1 MYFASCQLARLGGFR
16 RTLTVGGLVLG
27 LLWTAPSQAAEL
39 AQLDVLQAYQLAL
52 DHDRRFQAVKAQLRS
67 EREALP
73 QAQSRLLPA
82 ATMTVNRSRI
92 DQSRD
97 DGLGTILRQRYNSDQ
112 DVVSLRQAVYSPK
125 LVDAKNQAQ
134 AQVLAAEAGVEA
146 ERLNLLGRVS
156 EAYFN
161 VVLASEKSGFIQQQI
176 QIGQSRIQAAELAL
190 AAGTGTRTDILEIRT
205 DVDMLQAQL
214 IQARQAIAM
223 SENEL
228 ASLVGRPRVRVRLVD
243 VAGFQNQRLA
253 LPEIDSMLDHVL
265 SDHPEIVQRKYQWQA
280 SEFAISAAQSD
291 HWPSA
296 DLLLQKSRSVG
307 DSSFF
312 FNSKINAQSL
322 GVQVTVPLYQ
332 GGLVDSKVRQ
342 AVAQEQ
348 EAQERLRESE
358 QRLQNEFRKSFLS
371 VQEQQARVQA
381 LHTAIA
387 SAQLSVQANKRS
399 VLAGARS
406 PLDVL
411 LAEQKLAQANM
422 QMSDARNQ
430 AILAW
435 IKTMTW
441 ADPDHEA
448 VLRRLSAWLVP

>member
-1 MYFASCQLARLGGFR
+1 MYFASCQLARLRGFSR
-16 RTLTVGGLVLG
+16 SLIAWGLALG
-27 LLWTAPSQAAEL
+27 LMTAATLHAAEL
-39 AQLDVLQAYQLAL
+39 APMDVLEAYQLAIN
-52 DHDRRFQAVKAQLRS
+52 HDRRFQAMNAQLRS
-67 EREALP
+67 QREALP

-82 ATMTVNRSRI
+82 ATLTVNRSRI

-97 DGLGTILRQRYNSDQ
+97 DGLGTLLRQRYNSDQ
-112 DVVSLRQAVYSPK
+112 DVLSLRQAVYSPK
-125 LVDAKNQAQ
+125 LLDAKNQAQ
-134 AQVLAAEAGVEA
+134 AQVLAAEAGVEV

-161 VVLASEKSGFIQQQI
+161 VVLASEKSELIQQQI

-205 DVDMLQAQL
+205 EVDILQALL
-214 IQARQAIAM
+214 IQARQGIAL

-228 ASLVGRPRVRVRLVD
+228 ASLVGRSEVRVKRVD
-243 VAGFQNQRLA
+243 VAGFQSQRLTLSA
-253 LPEIDSMLDHVL
+253 IAPMVAYVLDT
-265 SDHPEIVQRKYQWQA
+265 HPEIIQRKHQWQA
-280 SEFAISAAQSD
+280 SEFAVRAAQSE
-291 HWPSA
+291 HWPVA

-312 FNSKINAQSL
+312 FNSKINAQSF

-348 EAQERLRESE
+348 EAQLRVQESE

-381 LHTAIA
+381 LQTAIA
-387 SAQLSVQANKRS
+387 SAQLSVQANQRS
-399 VLAGARS
+399 VQAGVRS

-411 LAEQKLAQANM
+411 MAEQKLAQARI
-422 QMSDARNQ
+422 QISDARNQ

-441 ADPDHEA
+441 VDPEPDA

>member
-1 MYFASCQLARLGGFR
+1 MRFASCPFARFGGCFLNPTLWALAFALS
-16 RTLTVGGLVLG
+16 LTRP
-27 LLWTAPSQAAEL
+27 AYAAEP
-39 AQLDVLQAYQLAL
+39 AALDVLEAYQLAL
-52 DHDRRFQAVKAQLRS
+52 THDRRFQAVKAQLRS

-73 QAQSRLLPA
+73 QAESRMRPSVSLTA
-82 ATMTVNRSRI
+82 NRSRI

-97 DGLGTILRQRYNSDQ
+97 DGLGTVLRQRYNSDQ
-112 DVVSLRQAVYSPK
+112 DVMSLRQPVYSPK
-125 LVDAKNQAQ
+125 LLDAQSQAQ
-134 AQVLAAEAGVEA
+134 AQVLAAQAGVEA

-205 DVDMLQAQL
+205 EVDMLQAQA
-214 IQARQAIAM
+214 IQARQAMAM

-228 ASLVGRPRVRVRLVD
+228 ASLVGRSSVRVKPVLVAVFQTSRLSLPAVD
-243 VAGFQNQRLA
+243 NMLA
-253 LPEIDSMLDHVL
+253 YVL
-265 SDHPEIVQRKYQWQA
+265 QTHPEIVQRKYQQQA
-280 SEFAISAAQSD
+280 SEFAVHAAQAD
-291 HWPSA
+291 HWPTA
-296 DLLLQKSRSVG
+296 DVVLQKSRSVG

-322 GVQVTVPLYQ
+322 GLQVTVPLYQ
-332 GGLVDSKVRQ
+332 GGMLDSKVRQ

-348 EAQERLRESE
+348 ESQERLAESE

-371 VQEQQARVQA
+371 VQEQLARVQA
-381 LHTAIA
+381 LNTAMA
-387 SAQLSVQANKRS
+387 SAELSVKANQRS

-411 LAEQKLAQANM
+411 IAEQKLAQAGM

-435 IKTMTW
+435 VKTMTW
-441 ADPDHEA
+441 ADADHEG
-448 VLRRLSAWLVP
+448 VLRQLSSWLLP

>member
-1 MYFASCQLARLGGFR
+1 MYLASCQLARLGGLR
-16 RTLTVGGLVLG
+16 CILTVGSLALG
-27 LLWTAPSQAAEL
+27 MLWTACSQAAEF
-39 AQLDVLQAYQLAL
+39 APLDVQEAYQLAL
-52 DHDRRFQAVKAQLRS
+52 NNDRRFQAVNAQLRS

-73 QAQSRLLPA
+73 QAQARLLPA
-82 ATMTVNRSRI
+82 ATVTVNRSRI

-97 DGLGTILRQRYNSDQ
+97 DGLGAVLRQRYNSDQ
-112 DVVSLRQAVYSPK
+112 DVMSLRQAVYSPK
-125 LVDAKNQAQ
+125 LLDAKSQAE
-134 AQVLAAEAGVEA
+134 AQVLAAEAGLEA

-161 VVLASEKSGFIQQQI
+161 VVLASEKAQFIAQQI

-205 DVDMLQAQL
+205 EVDMLQAQL
-214 IQARQAIAM
+214 IQARQAIAI

-228 ASLVGRPRVRVRLVD
+228 ASLVGRSKVRVKGVD
-243 VAGFQNQRLA
+243 VAGFQNQRLT
-253 LPEIDSMLDHVL
+253 LPAIGPMVAHVL
-265 SDHPEIVQRKYQWQA
+265 ATHPEIIQRKHQWQA
-280 SEFAISAAQSD
+280 SEFAVRAAQSD
-291 HWPSA
+291 HWPTA
-296 DLLLQKSRSVG
+296 DLLLQRSRSVG

-332 GGLVDSKVRQ
+332 GGLIDSKVRQ

-348 EAQERLRESE
+348 EAQARLQESE

-381 LHTAIA
+381 LQTAIA
-387 SAQLSVQANKRS
+387 SAQLSVQANQRS
-399 VLAGARS
+399 VQAGARS

-411 LAEQKLAQANM
+411 MAEQKLAQARM

-441 ADPDHEA
+441 VDPDSDA
-448 VLRRLSAWLVP
+448 VLRQLSVWLMP